1 MPHWLCAFSPVPPT
15 VSVAFSQALE
25 GMASLICWDFQFS
38 PGNSSLTRLQDEE
51 ALSQDAQ
58 QLKGVLPGGNGTYW
72 HGGGHKDSPGG
83 GAEVHWLHGSH
94 REPHRTPCARVSL
107 G

>member
-72 HGGGHKDSPGG
+72 HGGGHRIPQGEEQRFTG
-83 GAEVHWLHGSH
+83 YMEAIGSH
-94 REPHRTPCARVSL
+94 TAHPVLA
-107 G
+107 